1 MKKIAKVWLSV
12 QAALFIL
19 ATSNA
24 EAVRRDRGRHGESR
38 SWGEGQIERV
48 RYVMLP
54 LLRVTD
60 HRTALDEIR
69 VSVVDDAAIN
79 TASGGNGEFYVTT
92 GLLDQASDDQLR
104 GVLAH
109 EIAHEDLG
117 HPAKAQVLNTGLGLG
132 TALLEKV
139 FPGSGS
145 VAPIAGTLIAGHY
158 TRPMEIEA
166 DRHAV
171 RLLERAGYS
180 KETMIHTLAWLM
192 RRNGDSGGGI
202 FASHPATSERIQLL
216 RSRR

>member
-1 MKKIAKVWLSV
+1 MKKIAKVWLLV
-12 QAALFIL
+12 PAALLIV

-24 EAVRRDRGRHGESR
+24 DAFRRERSRHGESPSR
-38 SWGEGQIERV
+38 GERQIERV

-54 LLRVTD
+54 LLRVTN

-69 VSVVDDAAIN
+69 ISVVDDAAIN
-79 TASGGNGEFYVTT
+79 AASGGNGEFYLTT
-92 GLLDQASDDQLR
+92 GLLDQATDDQLR

-117 HPAKAQVLNTGLGLG
+117 HPAKAQVLGTGLSLG

-171 RLLERAGYS
+171 TLLQRAGYS
-180 KETMIHTLAWLM
+180 KQTMINTLAWLM
-192 RRNGDSGGGI
+192 GRNGDSGGGI